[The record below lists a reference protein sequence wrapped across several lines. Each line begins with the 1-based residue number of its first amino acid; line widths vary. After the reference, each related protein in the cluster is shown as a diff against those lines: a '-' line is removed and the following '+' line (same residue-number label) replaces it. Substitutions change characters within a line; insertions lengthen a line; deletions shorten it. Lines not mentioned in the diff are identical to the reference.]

1 MAKVN
6 NIRPGV
12 EVVFTDKTRTIYPV
26 SLRQLRKLNS
36 VMKEMETSENDDR
49 SVDLMVE
56 AAQVILEA
64 IEPEIAAD
72 PEAVEDLLDVRSFN
86 QLITAAMGTD
96 PNA

>member
-12 EVVFTDKTRTIYPV
+12 EIAFTDKVRTIYPV
-26 SLRQLRKLNS
+26 SLRQLRKLNT
-36 VMKEMETSENDDR
+36 VMKQMETSEDDDL

-56 AAQVILEA
+56 AAQIILEN
-64 IEPEIAAD
+64 IDPEIAGDAD
-72 PEAVEDLLDVRSFN
+72 LVEDLLDIKSFN
-86 QLITAAMGTD
+86 QMITAAMGTD